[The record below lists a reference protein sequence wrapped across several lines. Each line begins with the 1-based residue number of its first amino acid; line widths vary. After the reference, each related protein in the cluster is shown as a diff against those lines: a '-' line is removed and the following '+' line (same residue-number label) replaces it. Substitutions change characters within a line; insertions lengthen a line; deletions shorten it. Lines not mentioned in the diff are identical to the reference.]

1 MQDPVEKKQKSGDR
15 LYETILENIKKMIV
29 DNSIKP
35 GEKLPSERE
44 LAEMFHVSRIP
55 VREAIKILEYM
66 EIVENKQGD
75 GMYLKTSSKVESMI
89 GKASFSN
96 EMTSDVMVDLFEMR
110 IMFETR
116 ACICAAERRTDEDI
130 VAMQNAIAAMRETIN
145 DLNRSDGEHTP
156 YETEKA
162 RAVSHQFHTCLIEA
176 AHNTVLSVLYTNLFE
191 LLDVSKQ
198 LTIGTAVHSRNS
210 TLAHELILSK
220 IIDRD
225 GESAARAMLDHL
237 SDARDLALRHLRD
250 ENSAE

>member
-1 MQDPVEKKQKSGDR
+1 MHDPIEKKQKNGDR
-15 LYETILENIKKMIV
+15 LYETILENIKKMII
-29 DNSIKP
+29 NNPIKP

-75 GMYLKTSSKVESMI
+75 GMYLRDSHKVESMI
-89 GKASFSN
+89 GRTSFSS
-96 EMTSDVMVDLFEMR
+96 EMTSDVMVDLYEMR

-116 ACICAAERRTDEDI
+116 ACIYAAERRTDEDI
-130 VAMQNAIAAMRETIN
+130 AAMQNAIAAMHETIR
-145 DLNRSDGEHTP
+145 DLNRPSGEHTP

-162 RAVSHQFHTCLIEA
+162 RAISHQFHTCLIEA

-225 GESAARAMLDHL
+225 GENAARVMSYHL
-237 SDARDLALRHLRD
+237 SDARDLALKHLRD
-250 ENSAE
+250 DNPAE